1 MYGNGPRS
9 AYGNGAGDG
18 QGTAYG
24 NGGGDGQG
32 TAYGEGV
39 GTAYGEGVGT
49 AYGDGVGTPYS
60 EGVGTPYGDRV
71 GVPGPREAGD
81 GGPREAD
88 GLRPGRLA
96 RVRALGRREAAGTG
110 GRGAAVAAA
119 PGPHPSDGDVRRD
132 GSGARSGPEGDT
144 AGGVREPRN
153 RARGRRPRPFGL
165 RTRLVF
171 AFLLVA
177 AVGCGTTAAL
187 TYRAARSAILE
198 QTQNTAVSAFRQ
210 QVEDLNINLPLD
222 EASLRD
228 RLLHIARQGKPRPWR
243 VYAEYGSLRASSTDR
258 PTSSVLTPELRAR
271 AHARGGT
278 PHTSFQRVVKNGS
291 PYLTIAVPAG
301 FLTQA
306 GQETTQPTGLVLY
319 AVMELDE
326 EEGNIEAMVTAARD
340 GALPALAVALIPAL
354 IAARGVLRPV
364 RELRRAAASMGRGRL
379 DTRIHAKGSDELA
392 DLART
397 FNESAAELERSV
409 AELRR
414 AEARARR
421 FASDV
426 SHELRTPLA
435 GMLAVTE
442 VLDEDAGTLDSDT
455 ARAVRLISAETVK
468 LAVLV
473 EDLME
478 ISRFDAR
485 AAELHTDEVDVADC
499 VRKTLS
505 SRHWTDPEQVH
516 AALGEGIRARLDPR
530 RFDVVVANLVGNA
543 LRHGRALVTVRVY
556 VDEDGSTLVV
566 QVSDRGPGIHPDVLP
581 HVFERFYKA
590 DPART
595 RSAGSGLGLAITQEN
610 VRLHGGTVSAANHP
624 AGGAVFTVRI
634 PL

>member
-1 MYGNGPRS
+1 M
-9 AYGNGAGDG
+9 
-18 QGTAYG
+18 
-24 NGGGDGQG
+24 
-32 TAYGEGV
+32 
-39 GTAYGEGVGT
+39 
-49 AYGDGVGTPYS
+49 
-60 EGVGTPYGDRV
+60 
-71 GVPGPREAGD
+71 
-81 GGPREAD
+81 
-88 GLRPGRLA
+88 
-96 RVRALGRREAAGTG
+96 
-110 GRGAAVAAA
+110 
-119 PGPHPSDGDVRRD
+119 
-132 GSGARSGPEGDT
+132 SGARQEDVP
-144 AGGVREPRN
+144 P
-153 RARGRRPRPFGL
+153 RGRRARARRRGPRPFGL

-210 QVEDLNINLPLD
+210 QVEDLNITLPLD
-222 EASLRD
+222 EDSLRD

-243 VYAEYGSLRASSTDR
+243 VYAEYGTLRVSSTDR
-258 PTSSVLTPELRAR
+258 PTSTVLTPELRAR
-271 AHARGGT
+271 AHARETT
-278 PHTSFQRVVKNGS
+278 PHTSFQRVVSNGT
-291 PYLTIAVPAG
+291 PYLTIAVPAV
-301 FLTQA
+301 FLTEA
-306 GQETTQPTGLVLY
+306 GGEPRPTGLVLY
-319 AVMELDE
+319 AVMELREDE
-326 EEGNIEAMVTAARD
+326 ANIEAMVTAARD
-340 GALPALAVALIPAL
+340 GALPALAIALIPAL

-364 RELRRAAASMGRGRL
+364 RELRHAAASMGRGRL

-397 FNESAAELERSV
+397 FNDSAAELERSV
-409 AELRR
+409 TELRR

-442 VLDEDAGTLDSDT
+442 VLDEDAGSLDSDT

-485 AAELHTDEVDVADC
+485 AAELHPDEVDVADC
-499 VRKTLS
+499 VRKTLG

-516 AALGEGIRARLDPR
+516 AVLDEGIRARLDPR

-543 LRHGRALVTVRVY
+543 LGHGRPPVTVRVHA
-556 VDEDGSTLVV
+556 EGGSTLVV

-590 DPART
+590 DPARA
-595 RSAGSGLGLAITQEN
+595 RSAGSGLGLAITEEN
-610 VRLHGGTVSAANHP
+610 VRLHCGTVEAANDP